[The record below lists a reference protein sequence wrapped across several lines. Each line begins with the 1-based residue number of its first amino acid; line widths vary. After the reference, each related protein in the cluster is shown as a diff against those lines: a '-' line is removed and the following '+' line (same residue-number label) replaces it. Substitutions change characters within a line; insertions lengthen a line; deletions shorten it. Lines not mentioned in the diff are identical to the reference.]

1 MSLNRFSLP
10 LFALSLACSSS
21 ILFQTTAKAGSNEIG
36 EKGAKIY
43 CFMRESGNS
52 HEVSWN
58 AAYEIIKRQ
67 KSSLFKTS
75 PKHGAV
81 MIIETVVK
89 EPENYENCGG
99 FLGDL
104 LSNPE
109 ELGISDKQNK
119 EEVIDSSTV
128 NKGDR
133 YNY

>member
-1 MSLNRFSLP
+1 MD
-10 LFALSLACSSS
+10 
-21 ILFQTTAKAGSNEIG
+21 TKAGSNESG

-43 CFMRESGNS
+43 CFMRDSGNS
-52 HEVSWN
+52 HQVSWN

-89 EPENYENCGG
+89 EPESYQNCGR

-104 LSNPE
+104 LSSPE
-109 ELGISDKQNK
+109 ELEISNQTPK
-119 EEVIDSSTV
+119 EEVIDSSPV
-128 NKGDR
+128 KKGDR